1 MPSVPWL
8 STEQK
13 FLHFRIMQDAKKTNH
28 DELLEIFDNVH
39 QQLLLKNKMF
49 TSLVTWCA
57 RSGTMLP
64 PITDL
69 IDPDQVEKES
79 C

>member
-1 MPSVPWL
+1 MPSIPWL

-13 FLHFRIMQDAKKTNH
+13 FLHFRMMQETKKIKH
-28 DELLEIFDNVH
+28 EELIEIFDTVH

-49 TSLVTWCA
+49 TSLITWCV
-57 RSGTMLP
+57 RSGMVLP

-69 IDPDQVEKES
+69 IDPDQVEKDS
-79 C
+79 F